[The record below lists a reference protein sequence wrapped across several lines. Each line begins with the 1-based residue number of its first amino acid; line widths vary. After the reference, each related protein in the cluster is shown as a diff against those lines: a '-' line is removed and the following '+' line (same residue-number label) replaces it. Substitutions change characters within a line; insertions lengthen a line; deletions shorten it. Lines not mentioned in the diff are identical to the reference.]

1 MYKTAKGSD
10 LEKVSMSAKLLQEMA
25 SSTEVVGTE
34 QIGVDI
40 LFSKTFHASMN
51 SLLKDLF
58 CFCFL
63 IKMFL

>member
-40 LFSKTFHASMN
+40 LFSNIFYASMN
-51 SLLKDLF
+51 WVVKDLL
-58 CFCFL
+58 CFS
-63 IKMFL
+63 

>member
-1 MYKTAKGSD
+1 MYKTAKGSL

-40 LFSKTFHASMN
+40 LFSNIFYASMN
-51 SLLKDLF
+51 WVVKDLL
-58 CFCFL
+58 CFS
-63 IKMFL
+63 

>member
-1 MYKTAKGSD
+1 MYKTAKGSL

-40 LFSKTFHASMN
+40 LFSKTFHASMKWVVN
-51 SLLKDLF
+51 DLL
-58 CFCFL
+58 CFS
-63 IKMFL
+63 

>member
-1 MYKTAKGSD
+1 MYKTAKGSL

-51 SLLKDLF
+51 WVVNDLL
-58 CFCFL
+58 CFS
-63 IKMFL
+63 

>member
-10 LEKVSMSAKLLQEMA
+10 LEKVSMSAKLLQETA

-51 SLLKDLF
+51 WVVNDLL
-58 CFCFL
+58 CFS
-63 IKMFL
+63 

>member
-1 MYKTAKGSD
+1 MYKTAKGSL

-40 LFSKTFHASMN
+40 LFSKTFHASMKWVV
-51 SLLKDLF
+51 KDLL
-58 CFCFL
+58 CFS
-63 IKMFL
+63 

>member
-10 LEKVSMSAKLLQEMA
+10 LEKVSMSARLLQEMA

-51 SLLKDLF
+51 WVVKDFL
-58 CFCFL
+58 CFS
-63 IKMFL
+63 

>member
-1 MYKTAKGSD
+1 MYKTTKGSD

-40 LFSKTFHASMN
+40 LFSKIFHASMN
-51 SLLKDLF
+51 WVVNDLL
-58 CFCFL
+58 CFS
-63 IKMFL
+63 

>member
-1 MYKTAKGSD
+1 
-10 LEKVSMSAKLLQEMA
+10 MSAKLLQEMA

-51 SLLKDLF
+51 CLVKDLLYF
-58 CFCFL
+58 S
-63 IKMFL
+63 